1 AKPRRSRNRSPVQAT
16 SAPRAGTWYR
26 AALRP
31 LVPPLAHPPASLVR
45 SRPALQSI
53 ALQSPTPV
61 AEAEHAVVAEE
72 VEYAV
77 VAEEDRVVAEE
88 AEHAVAEAAEADRAV
103 AEAAEADRAV
113 AEEVTARTF
122 RPRSTLP
129 NHPKTPL
136 PPHP

>member
-45 SRPALQSI
+45 SRPALQFI

-61 AEAEHAVVAEE
+61 AEAEHAVVA
-72 VEYAV
+72 
-77 VAEEDRVVAEE
+77 
-88 AEHAVAEAAEADRAV
+88 
-103 AEAAEADRAV
+103 AAEADRAV

-122 RPRSTLP
+122 RPRYTPPKPPQNAPPTPPRHTL
-129 NHPKTPL
+129 KT
-136 PPHP
+136 